1 VLARTALECGEHR
14 AIGSRERSKQA
25 GTPRA
30 EAGRSAVGDNR
41 SIPAESDDSVNLS
54 TGRPNPRQNARVVR
68 QSRARL
74 GLRSLIDRFSYPH
87 LLTATLALVA
97 ATILLGVAA
106 KATGSGLA
114 CEANWPRC
122 DAGPY
127 NLLPGS
133 MPSFYEWFHRFV
145 SMFAGFAI
153 VGSALAAWRLP
164 DVDRRVTGLVVAGM
178 VLTPVQVALGR
189 ETVQQYTMDILSL
202 HFWTAVTIFTLFLI
216 ATVLVWAPRLTGT
229 HVTGALALGI
239 VALPA
244 RRPQPGRRHR
254 NLELLADD
262 ATDPVRRGSHAARCG
277 RRRRVGRSP
286 AVHRTGR
293 YPATRGPC
301 RSWSSFSSSV
311 GRRRTRPSKFR
322 TSSPPSRFSRR
333 SSPESCLRD
342 GDRLERDV
350 RHTLT
355 VKWGFRCESELAED
369 DDDPYSCE
377 NGDDAQSEQSVV
389 GDRVRGRRHRG
400 SIDAAKPARADGFPI
415 GVSASR
421 EEMGSDRDETDEERE
436 AHDPDVDECGGGVDE
451 GGGRRESPA
460 PDE

>member
-1 VLARTALECGEHR
+1 MSYDNHAPD
-14 AIGSRERSKQA
+14 SR
-25 GTPRA
+25 
-30 EAGRSAVGDNR
+30 
-41 SIPAESDDSVNLS
+41 
-54 TGRPNPRQNARVVR
+54 
-68 QSRARL
+68 
-74 GLRSLIDRFSYPH
+74 LRSLIDRFSYPH

-145 SMFAGFAI
+145 SMFGGFAI
-153 VGSALAAWRLP
+153 VGSPLAAWRLA

-244 RRPQPGRRHR
+244 HVALSPVVGTEISSYSPTMQLIQYAVALTLLGAAVVAALVGHRRFTGRAVTP
-254 NLELLADD
+254 LLAAPPLVVVVLFFGRQAANPTIEIPYLVAAVALL
-262 ATDPVRRGSHAARCG
+262 ATFVAGIVLTRRGTASSETSDTL
-277 RRRRVGRSP
+277 SP
-286 AVHRTGR
+286 
-293 YPATRGPC
+293 
-301 RSWSSFSSSV
+301 
-311 GRRRTRPSKFR
+311 
-322 TSSPPSRFSRR
+322 
-333 SSPESCLRD
+333 
-342 GDRLERDV
+342 
-350 RHTLT
+350 
-355 VKWGFRCESELAED
+355 
-369 DDDPYSCE
+369 
-377 NGDDAQSEQSVV
+377 
-389 GDRVRGRRHRG
+389 
-400 SIDAAKPARADGFPI
+400 
-415 GVSASR
+415 
-421 EEMGSDRDETDEERE
+421 
-436 AHDPDVDECGGGVDE
+436 
-451 GGGRRESPA
+451 
-460 PDE
+460 